1 MQEPPARAPNPLS
14 YLAMSNPPPATLD
27 ASAFRDLVLAGAGCL
42 EANADAINALNVFPV
57 PDGDTGLNMTLTL
70 RAALDAA
77 PPDAASVGESS
88 AALARGALLGA
99 RGNSG
104 VIFSQF
110 LKGLAAALAD
120 RDGADG
126 PAVASALNAAAD
138 AGYEAVGN
146 PVEGTMLTVMRAAGD
161 AALASDA
168 NAGAAATL
176 RDALAAAERALART
190 PEQLPVLK
198 EAGVVDAGGQGVVA
212 FLAGMAAR
220 AAGEDADYRAALP
233 DGAASAPASVNVSRE
248 FLEHTEEEMY
258 GYCTQFVVHGEGLDP
273 AALRE
278 RVMAVAASTVVI
290 GDDRVVRVH
299 AHAEDP
305 GPLLSLGAAVGAL
318 SRVDIVNM
326 DAQHQDFMT
335 RHGYDGAPVPRDR
348 AKRERAAF
356 AVAPVAPSEGLARIF
371 RSLGAAAVVSGGQTM
386 NPNAAAIIAAVEEAN
401 ADFVVALPNNKNII
415 LAAEQAAA
423 LAESSVAVVHS
434 ATIPQG
440 VAAMLAVNPDLDAEA
455 NVAAMTAAMS
465 GVRSGEVTTAV
476 RSAVVD
482 GVAVGEGQAI
492 AMLDGALAAAAATP
506 NAALA
511 AMLDAAGAGDGA
523 LVTLYY
529 GAGLAE
535 SDARHA
541 ADALAERL
549 PGAEIEIY
557 DGGQPHY
564 HYLVSIE

>member
-1 MQEPPARAPNPLS
+1 
-14 YLAMSNPPPATLD
+14 MSNPPLATLD

-70 RAALDAA
+70 RAALDAT
-77 PPDAASVGESS
+77 PPDASSVGEAS

-120 RDGADG
+120 NDVADG
-126 PAVASALNAAAD
+126 PAVAAALDAAAD

-146 PVEGTMLTVMRAAGD
+146 PVEGTMLSVMRAAGG
-161 AALASDA
+161 AALASGA
-168 NAGAAATL
+168 NAGAAETL
-176 RDALAAAERALART
+176 RDAGAAAERALART

-220 AAGEDADYRAALP
+220 ANGEDTDYRAALP
-233 DGAASAPASVNVSRE
+233 DGAASSAASANVSRE

-258 GYCTQFVVHGEGLDP
+258 GYCTQFVVQGEGLDP

-305 GPLLSLGAAVGAL
+305 GPLLSIGAAAGAL

-335 RHGYDGAPVPRDR
+335 RHGYEGAAVPHKH
-348 AKRERAAF
+348 AKRERAVF
-356 AVAPVAPSEGLARIF
+356 AVVPVAPSEGLARIF

-401 ADFVVALPNNKNII
+401 ADLVVALPNNKNVI

-423 LAESSVAVVHS
+423 LSESSIAVAPS

-482 GVAVGEGQAI
+482 GVAVAEGQAI

-506 NAALA
+506 NDALA

-535 SDARHA
+535 PDAREA
-541 ADALAERL
+541 AVALAERF

>member
-1 MQEPPARAPNPLS
+1 
-14 YLAMSNPPPATLD
+14 MSNPPLATLD

-70 RAALDAA
+70 RAALEAT
-77 PPDAASVGESS
+77 PPDAASVGEAS

-120 RDGADG
+120 NDVADG
-126 PAVASALNAAAD
+126 PAVAAALDAAAD

-146 PVEGTMLTVMRAAGD
+146 PVDGTMLSVMRAAGG

-168 NAGAAATL
+168 DAAGTL

-220 AAGEDADYRAALP
+220 ANGEDTDYRAALP
-233 DGAASAPASVNVSRE
+233 DGASSAASANVSRE

-258 GYCTQFVVHGEGLDP
+258 GYCTQFVVQGEGLDP

-305 GPLLSLGAAVGAL
+305 GPLLSIGAAAGAL

-335 RHGYDGAPVPRDR
+335 RHGYEGAAVPHKH

-356 AVAPVAPSEGLARIF
+356 AVVPVAPSEGLARIF

-401 ADFVVALPNNKNII
+401 ADLVVALPNNKNVI

-423 LAESSVAVVHS
+423 LSESSIAVAPS

-482 GVAVGEGQAI
+482 GVAVAEGQAI

-506 NAALA
+506 NDALA

-535 SDARHA
+535 PDAREA
-541 ADALAERL
+541 ADALAERF

>member
-1 MQEPPARAPNPLS
+1 MSHPL
-14 YLAMSNPPPATLD
+14 PATLD
-27 ASAFRDLVLAGAGCL
+27 AAAFREAVLAGAACL

-70 RAALDAA
+70 RAATDAT
-77 PPDAASVGESS
+77 PPNAASVGEAS

-110 LKGLAAALAD
+110 LKGLAAALAE
-120 RDGADG
+120 RSEADG
-126 PAVASALNAAAD
+126 PALAAAFNAAAE
-138 AGYEAVGN
+138 AGYQAVGN

-161 AALASDA
+161 AALAPDA
-168 NAGAAATL
+168 GDGAADALTAAYAGADL
-176 RDALAAAERALART
+176 ALART

-220 AAGEDADYRAALP
+220 AAGEAPDFRVALP
-233 DGAASAPASVNVSRE
+233 EGAAASSGVNVSRE
-248 FLEHTEEEMY
+248 FMEHTEEEMY
-258 GYCTQFVVHGEGLDP
+258 GYCTQFVVQGEGLDP
-273 AALRE
+273 DALRE

-305 GPLLSLGAAVGAL
+305 GPLLSLGAAAGAL

-326 DAQHQDFMT
+326 DAQHQDFMA
-335 RHGYDGAPVPRDR
+335 RHGYEGAAAPSL
-348 AKRERAAF
+348 RERAPF
-356 AVAPVAPSEGLARIF
+356 AVVPVAPSDGLARIF

-386 NPNAAAIIAAVEEAN
+386 NPTAAAIIAAVEEAN
-401 ADFVVALPNNKNII
+401 ADRAVVLPNNKNVI
-415 LAAEQAAA
+415 LAAEQAAG
-423 LAESSVAVVHS
+423 LSDLSIAVVPS

-440 VAAMLAVNPDLDAEA
+440 VAAMLAVNPDLDAEGNA
-455 NVAAMTAAMS
+455 AAMAAAMGS
-465 GVRSGEVTTAV
+465 VRSGEVTTAV

-482 GVAVGEGQAI
+482 GAAVAEGQAI
-492 AMLDGALAAAAATP
+492 ALLDGALAAAAATP

-511 AMLDAAGAGDGA
+511 AMLEAAGAGGGA

-535 SDARHA
+535 SDARQA
-541 ADALAERL
+541 AAEL
-549 PGAEIEIY
+549 SAGIPGIEVEIY

>member
-1 MQEPPARAPNPLS
+1 
-14 YLAMSNPPPATLD
+14 MSNPPTATLD

-70 RAALDAA
+70 RAALDAT
-77 PPDAASVGESS
+77 PPDAASVGEAS

-126 PAVASALNAAAD
+126 PAVASALDAAAD

-220 AAGEDADYRAALP
+220 AAGEETDYRAALP

-258 GYCTQFVVHGEGLDP
+258 GYCTQFVVQGAGLDP

-305 GPLLSLGAAVGAL
+305 GPLLSLGAAAGAL

-335 RHGYDGAPVPRDR
+335 RHGYEGAPVPRDR

-423 LAESSVAVVHS
+423 LADASIAVVPS

-455 NVAAMTAAMS
+455 NVEAMTAAMS

-535 SDARHA
+535 ADARQA

>member
-1 MQEPPARAPNPLS
+1 
-14 YLAMSNPPPATLD
+14 MSNPPLATLD
-27 ASAFRDLVLAGAGCL
+27 APAFRDLVLAGAGCL

-70 RAALDAA
+70 RAALDAT
-77 PPDAASVGESS
+77 PPAAASVGEAS

-120 RDGADG
+120 NDVADG
-126 PAVASALNAAAD
+126 PAVAAALDAAAD

-146 PVEGTMLTVMRAAGD
+146 PVEGTMLSVMRAAGA
-161 AALASDA
+161 AALASHAD
-168 NAGAAATL
+168 AGAAGTL
-176 RDALAAAERALART
+176 LDALAAAERALART

-233 DGAASAPASVNVSRE
+233 DGAASSAASANVSRD

-258 GYCTQFVVHGEGLDP
+258 GYCTQFVVQGEGLDP

-305 GPLLSLGAAVGAL
+305 GPLLSIGAAAGAL

-335 RHGYDGAPVPRDR
+335 RHGYEAAPAR
-348 AKRERAAF
+348 AKRDRAAF
-356 AVAPVAPSEGLARIF
+356 AVVPVAPSEGLARIF

-401 ADFVVALPNNKNII
+401 ADLVVALPNNKNVI

-423 LAESSVAVVHS
+423 LAESSIAVAPS

-482 GVAVGEGQAI
+482 GVAVAEGQAI

-506 NAALA
+506 NDALA

-535 SDARHA
+535 PDARQA
-541 ADALAERL
+541 ADALAERF

>member
-1 MQEPPARAPNPLS
+1 
-14 YLAMSNPPPATLD
+14 MSNPPLATLD
-27 ASAFRDLVLAGAGCL
+27 APAFRDLVLAGAGCL

-70 RAALDAA
+70 RAALDAT
-77 PPDAASVGESS
+77 PPDAASVGEAST
-88 AALARGALLGA
+88 ALARGALLGA

-120 RDGADG
+120 KDIADG
-126 PAVASALNAAAD
+126 SAVAAALDAAAD

-146 PVEGTMLTVMRAAGD
+146 PVEGTMLSVMRGAGD

-168 NAGAAATL
+168 DAGAAETL

-233 DGAASAPASVNVSRE
+233 DGAASSAASASVSRD

-258 GYCTQFVVHGEGLDP
+258 GYCTQFVVQGEGLDP
-273 AALRE
+273 AVLRE

-305 GPLLSLGAAVGAL
+305 GPLLSIGAAAGAL

-335 RHGYDGAPVPRDR
+335 RHGYEAAPAR
-348 AKRERAAF
+348 AKRDRAAF
-356 AVAPVAPSEGLARIF
+356 AVVPVAPSEGLARIF

-401 ADFVVALPNNKNII
+401 ADLVVALPNNKNVI

-423 LAESSVAVVHS
+423 LAESSIAVAPS

-482 GVAVGEGQAI
+482 GVAVAEGQAI

-506 NAALA
+506 TDALA

-535 SDARHA
+535 PDARQA
-541 ADALAERL
+541 ADALAERF
-549 PGAEIEIY
+549 PCAEIEIY

>member
-1 MQEPPARAPNPLS
+1 
-14 YLAMSNPPPATLD
+14 MSNPPLATLD
-27 ASAFRDLVLAGAGCL
+27 APAFRDLVLAGAGCL

-70 RAALDAA
+70 RAALDAT
-77 PPDAASVGESS
+77 PPDAASVGEAS

-120 RDGADG
+120 NDVADG
-126 PAVASALNAAAD
+126 PAVAAALDAAAD

-146 PVEGTMLTVMRAAGD
+146 PVEGTMLSVMRAAGA
-161 AALASDA
+161 AALASDSNA
-168 NAGAAATL
+168 NAAETL

-233 DGAASAPASVNVSRE
+233 DGAASSAASANVSRE

-258 GYCTQFVVHGEGLDP
+258 GYCTQFVVQGEGLDP

-305 GPLLSLGAAVGAL
+305 GPLLSIGAAAGAL

-335 RHGYDGAPVPRDR
+335 RHGYEAAPAR
-348 AKRERAAF
+348 AKRDRAAF
-356 AVAPVAPSEGLARIF
+356 AVVPVAPSEGLARIF

-401 ADFVVALPNNKNII
+401 ADLVVALPNNKNVI

-423 LAESSVAVVHS
+423 LSESSIAVAPS

-482 GVAVGEGQAI
+482 GVAVAEGQAI

-506 NAALA
+506 NDALA

-535 SDARHA
+535 PDARQA
-541 ADALAERL
+541 ADALAERF
-549 PGAEIEIY
+549 PGAEVEIY